1 MAMTSDHI
9 DPELRLRLRAVANQ
23 CRQLIRDAWKPEECQ
38 YLCEEADQLAARAQA
53 AGFNDLSEALLGF
66 SVYVSSFAEEGHQPR
81 QEQLQQ
87 VEVLVEAIEEALER
101 YLGRLE
107 AAALAPPPRPSL
119 PSHPAIVFM
128 GRNAEHLAILKE
140 SVAPLG
146 YQVYAYAAVAEVEA
160 ALAKDVALAVV
171 LGEDALAE
179 WLAEHRT
186 SAGGTGSARVPLA
199 VLSGNDLLQ
208 VRLAAMRCAAE
219 VVFVVPEDQGRIA
232 PRLAGL
238 IADRTEPPRV
248 LIVDDDKSM
257 RIFCASVLR
266 HNNLQARA
274 VATPEEAL
282 LALHDFSPDVILVD
296 LYMPQLSGFEL
307 LALFRAHPRTAFTP
321 VVLLSG
327 DADTEKR
334 FDALHIGGD
343 DFLLKPI
350 RPRHLVAA
358 VTSRARRARWMRRDM
373 LGVGAN

>member
-1 MAMTSDHI
+1 MTSATI
-9 DPELRLRLRAVANQ
+9 DPELRLRLRAIANQ
-23 CRQLIRDAWKPEECQ
+23 CRQLVRDAWKADECQ
-38 YLCEEADQLAARAQA
+38 YLCEEADRLAARAQA
-53 AGFNDLSEALLGF
+53 DGFNDLSEALLGF
-66 SVYVSSFAEEGHQPR
+66 GVYVSSFAEEGHQPSD
-81 QEQLQQ
+81 EQLQQ
-87 VEVLVEAIEEALER
+87 VAVLVEAIEEALER
-101 YLGRLE
+101 YLGRVE
-107 AAALAPPPRPSL
+107 VAALAPPARISL
-119 PSHPAIVFM
+119 PSHPSIVFL
-128 GRNAEHLAILKE
+128 GRNAEHLEILEK

-146 YQVYAYAAVAEVEA
+146 YSVYAYTAVADVEA
-160 ALAKDVALAVV
+160 ALSTEAALAVV
-171 LGEDALAE
+171 LGEDALTA
-179 WLAEHRT
+179 WLAEHHT
-186 SAGGTGSARVPLA
+186 SEGGSGSARVPLA
-199 VLSGNDLLQ
+199 VISGHDLLQ

-219 VVFVVPEDQGRIA
+219 VVFIVPEDQGRIA

-238 IADRTEPPRV
+238 IADRTEPHRV

-327 DADTEKR
+327 DSDTEKR

-373 LGVGAN
+373 LG

>member
-1 MAMTSDHI
+1 MATTSAHV
-9 DPELRLRLRAVANQ
+9 DPELRLRLRAIANQ
-23 CRQLIRDAWKPEECQ
+23 CRQLVRSVWKQDEAQ
-38 YLCEEADQLAARAQA
+38 FLCEEADQLAARAQA

-66 SVYVSSFAEEGHQPR
+66 SVYVSSFAEEGQPPR
-81 QEQLQQ
+81 QEKLQQ

-107 AAALAPPPRPSL
+107 AAALAPPPRASL
-119 PSHPAIVFM
+119 PSHPAIVFL
-128 GRNAEHLAILKE
+128 GRNAEHLAILEK

-146 YQVYAYAAVAEVEA
+146 YQVYAYVAVADVET
-160 ALAKDVALAVV
+160 ALAADVALAVV

-186 SAGGTGSARVPLA
+186 SEGGTGSARVPLA
-199 VLSGNDLLQ
+199 VISGNDLLQ

-219 VVFVVPEDQGRIA
+219 VVFIVPEDQGRIA

-238 IADRTEPPRV
+238 IADRTEPHRV

-327 DADTEKR
+327 DSDTEKR

>member
-1 MAMTSDHI
+1 MSSAYI
-9 DPELRLRLRAVANQ
+9 DPELRLRLRAIANQ
-23 CRQLIRDAWKPEECQ
+23 CRQLVRDAWRADECEH
-38 YLCEEADQLAARAQA
+38 LCEEADQLAARTQA
-53 AGFNDLSEALLGF
+53 TGLNDLSEALLGF
-66 SVYVSSFAEEGHQPR
+66 SVYVSSFAEEGHTPQR
-81 QEQLQQ
+81 EQLQQ

-101 YLGRLE
+101 YVGRVE
-107 AAALAPPPRPSL
+107 VAALAPPPRAHL
-119 PSHPAIVFM
+119 PSHPAIVFL
-128 GRNAEHLAILKE
+128 GRNAEHLAILE
-140 SVAPLG
+140 QSVAPLG
-146 YQVYAYAAVAEVEA
+146 YQVHAYTAVPDVEA
-160 ALAKDVALAVV
+160 ALATDAALAVV
-171 LGEDALAE
+171 LDEDALAE

-186 SAGGTGSARVPLA
+186 SDGGTGSARVPLA
-199 VLSGNDLLQ
+199 VISAHDLLQ

-219 VVFVVPEDQGRIA
+219 VVFILPEDQGRIA

-238 IADRTEPPRV
+238 IADRTEPHRV

-327 DADTEKR
+327 DSDTERR

-373 LGVGAN
+373 LGMGAS

>member
-1 MAMTSDHI
+1 MSSAYI
-9 DPELRLRLRAVANQ
+9 DPELRLRLRAIANQ
-23 CRQLIRDAWKPEECQ
+23 CRQLVRSAWAHDECQ
-38 YLCEEADQLAARAQA
+38 FLCEEADQLATRAQA
-53 AGFNDLSEALLGF
+53 SGFNDLSEALLGF
-66 SVYVSSFAEEGHQPR
+66 SVYVSSFAEGDQQPR
-81 QEQLQQ
+81 PEQLQQ

-101 YLGRLE
+101 YLGRHE
-107 AAALAPPPRPSL
+107 AAALAPAPRASL
-119 PSHPAIVFM
+119 PSQPAIVFL
-128 GRNAEHLAILKE
+128 GRNAEHLAILQN

-146 YQVYAYAAVAEVEA
+146 YRVDAYASVAEVEE
-160 ALAKDVALAVV
+160 ALSSDVVLAVV
-171 LGEDALAE
+171 LGEDALSE
-179 WLAEHRT
+179 WLAGHST
-186 SAGGTGSARVPLA
+186 SEGGTGSARVPL
-199 VLSGNDLLQ
+199 VVISGNDLLQ

-219 VVFVVPEDQGRIA
+219 VVFILPEDQGRIA

-238 IADRTEPPRV
+238 IADRTEPHRV

-257 RIFCASVLR
+257 RIFCATVLR

-274 VATPEEAL
+274 VASPEEAL
-282 LALHDFSPDVILVD
+282 LALHDFSPDVIVVD

-327 DADTEKR
+327 DSDTEKR

-373 LGVGAN
+373 LG